1 MNEGKYEVW
10 FDWKEIFELMKNPS
24 VNKDYKIDFGKFDFL
39 KVKEI
44 MLEHE
49 FSEER
54 IESQF
59 EKIKELNEQR
69 KQKTLF

>member
-1 MNEGKYEVW
+1 
-10 FDWKEIFELMKNPS
+10 MKNPS
-24 VNKDYKIDFGKFDFL
+24 VNKDYEIDFGKFDFPR
-39 KVKEI
+39 VKEI

-59 EKIKELNEQR
+59 EKIRQINEQK
-69 KQKTLF
+69 KQRTLF